1 MNNKTTTKSSSSN
14 NTTTAISSLERRLFQ
29 SLRDEQN
36 CSTKEFQEAW
46 AFCNKVRGLCG
57 NQSFDVVIDVAGG
70 HGALAALFLILTK
83 SVKTAVAI
91 DPAQVGSVQQAWGSC
106 FTTEK
111 RLQFRHKDLRTGLP
125 SELENWLSVKVVPSH
140 RILVVACH
148 ACQHSSEETLTIA
161 QSHGVASAVMP
172 CCQVDPTHSWK
183 RLSKTLEMDVGL
195 VMDLLLAGRCVPSLS
210 SSQSQQQATTRKASQ
225 TSTNY
230 TIRMKLLDSKI
241 TPQNR
246 IILCRPNDNEEE
258 EESNEEKKHGSQT
271 HLSKSACATT
281 C

>member
-172 CCQVDPTHSWK
+172 INFLTD
-183 RLSKTLEMDVGL
+183 RVGE
-195 VMDLLLAGRCVPSLS
+195 
-210 SSQSQQQATTRKASQ
+210 
-225 TSTNY
+225 N
-230 TIRMKLLDSKI
+230 
-241 TPQNR
+241 
-246 IILCRPNDNEEE
+246 
-258 EESNEEKKHGSQT
+258 
-271 HLSKSACATT
+271 
-281 C
+281 